1 MTELATLASRCMP
14 PSSAQTTYAPAKRTV
29 HAAMKQV
36 RINLSRGAF
45 SFRQQSRGGVGVR
58 TRSSTPD

>member
-1 MTELATLASRCMP
+1 MTELATLASRWMP

-36 RINLSRGAF
+36 RINLFRSAF
-45 SFRQQSRGGVGVR
+45 SFRQDGRGGIGVH